1 MLCRIQEGCGK
12 VAAINYDSRC
22 RPSSSQAI
30 IFASH
35 QLRRGIE
42 RILFER
48 ASTNVLR
55 LNCSTRVVKGQLA
68 RDDEGNVAEDRMRKF
83 APFVLLA
90 CLCML
95 ANAALAVDRG
105 QFGHVPPDIR
115 AWFKSVIAP
124 NGVPCCDESDGHRT
138 TYDVRGGAYWVPI
151 EGQWMQVPERAVI
164 RDQGNPIG
172 EAVVWYVHHRGSI
185 IISCFVPADA
195 V

>member
-1 MLCRIQEGCGK
+1 L
-12 VAAINYDSRC
+12 
-22 RPSSSQAI
+22 SSI
-30 IFASH
+30 RFV
-35 QLRRGIE
+35 IE
-42 RILFER
+42 RVRDDNGNKAEDQMRWLAQFVLIACLPML
-48 ASTNVLR
+48 AST
-55 LNCSTRVVKGQLA
+55 
-68 RDDEGNVAEDRMRKF
+68 
-83 APFVLLA
+83 
-90 CLCML
+90 
-95 ANAALAVDRG
+95 ALAVDRG

-138 TYDVRGGAYWVPI
+138 TYDVRAGAYWVPI